1 MEEKIRK
8 IIEEQINP
16 VLGEHSGGAVLT
28 DFTDGV
34 VTVRLTGACSSCP
47 SAQMT
52 TEDVVKEVLME
63 EFPEIVDVKLDT
75 SVSDELIDMARK
87 LMRGER

>member
-28 DFTDGV
+28 DFQDG
-34 VTVRLTGACSSCP
+34 VRLTGACSSCP

-52 TEDVVKEVLME
+52 TEDIVKEVLME
-63 EFPEIVDVKLDT
+63 EIPELVDVKLDT
-75 SVSDELIDMARK
+75 SVSDELIDFAKK